1 MRPCVRNAPVIAK
14 ASAGVGVSTG
24 RMFHSARAELGEG
37 APIKTPKIVLLG
49 LPGAHRVAK

>member
-1 MRPCVRNAPVIAK
+1 
-14 ASAGVGVSTG
+14 
-24 RMFHSARAELGEG
+24 MFHSARAELGEG